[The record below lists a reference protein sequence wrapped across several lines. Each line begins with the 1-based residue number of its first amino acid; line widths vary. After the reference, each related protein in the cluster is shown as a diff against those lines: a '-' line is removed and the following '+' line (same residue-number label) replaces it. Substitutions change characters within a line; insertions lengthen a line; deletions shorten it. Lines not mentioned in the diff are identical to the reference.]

1 MHSWCRFA
9 SHSPLTFLLFC
20 LPCSPCPFLLVP
32 PFRTCLWLSVNPY
45 HRARHRQ
52 GQLARLPPLRYAFT
66 HQHPFLSILYYV
78 PLRPT
83 GFPSACHTHRSRR
96 TKQQYPAPLQV
107 AKLLFAQVCVC
118 GETGCS
124 NGERQKKGQQ
134 SHTTTKKMREGF
146 THHMGE
152 KKASENE
159 KKTRWAPTPNGY
171 RTFLFATSHYRFAQA
186 GAKPSR
192 KRNNQY
198 KKRLENKT
206 IRACSRSGDIHVFL
220 ARPVAYLEF

>member
-9 SHSPLTFLLFC
+9 SHSPLTFLPFC
-20 LPCSPCPFLLVP
+20 LPCSPCPFLFVP
-32 PFRTCLWLSVNPY
+32 LFRTCLWLSVNPY

-96 TKQQYPAPLQV
+96 TKQQHPAPLQV

-134 SHTTTKKMREGF
+134 SHTTTTKNAKRIHATHGRE
-146 THHMGE
+146 
-152 KKASENE
+152 KSK
-159 KKTRWAPTPNGY
+159 
-171 RTFLFATSHYRFAQA
+171 
-186 GAKPSR
+186 R
-192 KRNNQY
+192 KR
-198 KKRLENKT
+198 KKKHDEHQHQMGTGHSFSPHPITDLPRQGQNPAESETTSTKK
-206 IRACSRSGDIHVFL
+206 D
-220 ARPVAYLEF
+220 